1 MSLVALAQLR
11 FLMRSYASVLSALLG
26 LTLGVASV
34 VGVHLLSERVER
46 QISSNAQPLGEVD
59 VYLQRQDLRERH
71 YFELRRRWRAG
82 ELPQIKGLFPLV
94 DGRVRF
100 EGNDYQLVGSDP
112 LALTGS
118 GVFGVPGTSGSSV
131 PERGA
136 ASVPSAARRDPSYL
150 ISDSVL
156 VPQDLLDAHGLDAAL
171 AQPSAIR
178 INELSLSVLGVSGI
192 RATIVTDLPSAQR
205 ILDLDGRLSR
215 VAIQLHAPSHDRK
228 LGARLRRWASAL
240 FPGALAAQRPRR
252 LLGLDPAWEQVSVA
266 DATPALRLTRS
277 ILFNIA
283 ALSML
288 SLIVAW
294 LLTYQVAQHA
304 IERRQAMFARLHSL
318 GVSNRELSRLT
329 LLEGSVAGL
338 VAVGLGLLLG
348 RALANG
354 LFVAVLGSSPDPALP
369 IGPWV
374 VGKAL
379 VSGLGVSM
387 VSYAIALRLCFRR
400 ETEVARASA
409 RLELVR
415 PWHKYTAAALFMG
428 FVWGALHSGSGLV
441 GAFLTIVACA
451 LAVVLFTPLLMSRFW
466 RASLTPS
473 SPEFSK
479 PPSAVLP
486 IRQLLVGREL
496 RLGISALTLAIA
508 TALGISVMVD
518 SFRAAFVD
526 LLDRRLVDD
535 VALEIDAAGGLERL
549 EIVLAGQSTR
559 ALLRGNESVLC
570 DGVRGTLE
578 YASDDVLLAK
588 RFGAS
593 IELAAGELL
602 ISESFAYFNSV
613 ERNSK
618 VTLRGTLGSQDFRV
632 AGIFADF
639 GEVVPRVVLRRADA
653 AQVVD
658 AQHYTQALIQSSD
671 PTRLRASLGAA
682 GIEFT
687 DPRDT
692 KAQALAIFE
701 QTFGITRALTALA
714 LIVAVVAMA
723 NALSAQG
730 LALAPSDNLL
740 RVLGIA
746 SRSAL
751 LLRVRRASL
760 AGLLAVGMALPLGLG
775 MAWLL
780 CNLVNPRAFGW
791 QFPLQLTPSAMLWPI
806 AGGLAALAISALM
819 VWQPRTPDPVGSA
832 R

>member
-1 MSLVALAQLR
+1 MG
-11 FLMRSYASVLSALLG
+11 SYAGVVSALIG

-34 VGVHLLSERVER
+34 VGVHLLSQRIEL
-46 QISSNAQPLGEVD
+46 QISSNAQPVGEVD
-59 VYLQRQDLRERH
+59 VYLQRRDLREHH

-82 ELPQIKGLFPLV
+82 ELPAVKALFPLV
-94 DGRVRF
+94 DGRIRF
-100 EGNDYQLVGSDP
+100 QGKHYQVVGSDP
-112 LALTGS
+112 LSLTRS
-118 GVFGVPGTSGSSV
+118 GVFSAATDTEPGGPDRSGSAVSSSI
-131 PERGA
+131 GG
-136 ASVPSAARRDPSYL
+136 DPSYL
-150 ISDSVL
+150 IGDSVL
-156 VPQDLLDAHGLDAAL
+156 VPQDLLDAHGLVAAS
-171 AQPSAIR
+171 PESPAIR
-178 INELSLSVLGVSGI
+178 INERAVTMLGISGI
-192 RATIVTDLPSAQR
+192 RATIVADLPSAQR
-205 ILDLDGRLSR
+205 ILDLDDRLSR
-215 VAIQLHAPSHDRK
+215 VAIQLHAPSHDREF
-228 LGARLRRWASAL
+228 GARLRRWASAL
-240 FPGALAAQRPRR
+240 FPGVLSAQRPRQ
-252 LLGLDPAWEQVSVA
+252 LPGLEPAWQQVPVA

-288 SLIVAW
+288 SLVVAW

-318 GVSNRELSRLT
+318 GVANRQLSRLT
-329 LLEGSVAGL
+329 LLEGAVAGL
-338 VAVGLGLLLG
+338 VAVGFGLLLG

-369 IGPWV
+369 IDSWV

-379 VSGLGVSM
+379 VSGLGVSV
-387 VSYAIALRLCFRR
+387 VSYAVALRLCFRR
-400 ETEVARASA
+400 EAEIARASA
-409 RLELVR
+409 RLALVKS
-415 PWHKYTAAALFMG
+415 WHKFTAGLLLLG
-428 FVWGALHSGSGLV
+428 FAWGALHAGSGLT
-441 GAFLTIVACA
+441 GAFLTIVVSA
-451 LAVVLFTPLLMSRFW
+451 LAVVLFTPLLMSWLW
-466 RASLTPS
+466 RSSLSTS
-473 SPEFSK
+473 GTLNSGANRGRAAK

-486 IRQLLVGREL
+486 VRQLLVGREL

-518 SFRAAFVD
+518 SFRAAFVE

-535 VALEIDAAGGLERL
+535 VALEIDAAGELERL
-549 EIVLAGQSTR
+549 EFVLAGQTTR

-570 DGVRGTLE
+570 EGVRGTLE
-578 YASDDVLLAK
+578 YANNDAELAH
-588 RFGAS
+588 RFGATAG
-593 IELAAGELL
+593 LASGDLL
-602 ISESFAYFNSV
+602 ISESFAYFHSV
-613 ERNSK
+613 ERNST
-618 VTLRGTLGSQDFRV
+618 VTVRGNLGSQDFRV

-639 GEVVPRVVLRRADA
+639 GEVLPRVVLRRADA

-658 AQHYTQALIQSSD
+658 ADRYTQALIQSSD
-671 PTRLRASLGAA
+671 PARLRTRLSAA

-692 KAQALAIFE
+692 KTQALAIFE

-746 SRSAL
+746 STAAL
-751 LLRVRRASL
+751 LLRLRRASL
-760 AGLLAVGMALPLGLG
+760 AGLLAVGIALPLGLV

-791 QFPLQLTPSAMLWPI
+791 QFPLQLTSSALLWPI
-806 AGGLAALAISALM
+806 AGGLVAVVISALM
-819 VWQPRTPDPVGSA
+819 VWQPRAPDAVGSA